1 MGANCQEWL
10 KNRGDPAA
18 EKTFINDT
26 AGKPYRAQG
35 EARPWEE
42 LRDRAAESHY
52 VRGNVPAGALLLMLG
67 IDCQGDRVEWQLVGF
82 GREYRRYVVDY
93 GIIERHISDPDCQRN
108 LDMLLAKK
116 WKNVAGRE
124 LGIELT
130 AIDGNSYTEDVWQ
143 WARRH
148 PSSKLIMIRG
158 RGDDSAPR
166 LARVKRERNERTGAL
181 LKYSSRFYH
190 LGVSVLKM
198 ALYRDLAKDDPL
210 STGFVSFP
218 SGLGD
223 DYFQELT
230 AERRAPVKRRGFTV
244 FRWVKDDRQDNE
256 ALDTIIQAT
265 GAAIKFGVYGMSDLS
280 WAALEAERESP
291 PAHAQADIE
300 DVLGA
305 PAPIVPAASPV
316 AAGIIRS
323 RFMTR

>member
-1 MGANCQEWL
+1 MLSTMASSSGTFLTRIANE
-10 KNRGDPAA
+10 
-18 EKTFINDT
+18 I
-26 AGKPYRAQG
+26 
-35 EARPWEE
+35 
-42 LRDRAAESHY
+42 SH
-52 VRGNVPAGALLLMLG
+52 
-67 IDCQGDRVEWQLVGF
+67 I
-82 GREYRRYVVDY
+82 
-93 GIIERHISDPDCQRN
+93 
-108 LDMLLAKK
+108 LLAKK

-166 LARVKRERNERTGAL
+166 FARVKRERNERTGAL

-230 AERRAPVKRRGFTV
+230 AAAKG
-244 FRWVKDDRQDNE
+244 
-256 ALDTIIQAT
+256 ASQA
-265 GAAIKFGVYGMSDLS
+265 ARFHSFS
-280 WAALEAERESP
+280 
-291 PAHAQADIE
+291 
-300 DVLGA
+300 LGQ
-305 PAPIVPAASPV
+305 
-316 AAGIIRS
+316 R
-323 RFMTR
+323 